1 MRGIA
6 RNRMAGEQERPL
18 LVLLTSH
25 WISMLGA
32 ALVTLAGSSWLFVLP
47 AHIRGHVDNPYIG
60 LLIFV
65 IIPVVF
71 FAGLALIP
79 IGILLA
85 KRRISAGLAVVQDRK
100 TAWRRVALFFVV
112 MTALNV
118 IIGSQV
124 SYRAVQHMET
134 VQFCGQ
140 TCHVMKPEFTAHQVA
155 PHQKVT
161 CVECHV
167 APGASGWVKSK
178 MAGTRQLMGVVLNNY
193 PRPIESAME
202 SNRLAPSAETCEQ
215 CHSRNKF
222 TSPKLRVITKFK
234 DDAANTRTE
243 TVLMMLLGGGARG
256 GIHGIHMGP
265 GVHIRYGAADKKRQ
279 NIPWVEY
286 RNSSSKVTRTYV
298 ATGAARTFFEM
309 QCVDCHNRPAH
320 AFEVPD
326 RAVDDAIAS
335 GKLPSSLPFLKK
347 TGLELIKGDYQT
359 EQEAELKIAA
369 G

>member
-1 MRGIA
+1 MRGRA
-6 RNRMAGEQERPL
+6 RNRMANEQERPL

-79 IGILLA
+79 VGIMLA
-85 KRRISAGLAVVQDRK
+85 KRRIAAGLAVVQDRK
-100 TAWRRVALFFVV
+100 TAWRRVAVFFVV

-118 IIGSQV
+118 IIGSQG

-140 TCHVMKPEFTAHQVA
+140 T
-155 PHQKVT
+155 
-161 CVECHV
+161 CHV

-178 MAGTRQLMGVVLNNY
+178 MAGTRQLMGVVFNTY

-202 SNRLAPSAETCEQ
+202 SDRLTPSAETCEQ
-215 CHSRNKF
+215 C
-222 TSPKLRVITKFK
+222 
-234 DDAANTRTE
+234 
-243 TVLMMLLGGGARG
+243 
-256 GIHGIHMGP
+256 
-265 GVHIRYGAADKKRQ
+265 
-279 NIPWVEY
+279 
-286 RNSSSKVTRTYV
+286 
-298 ATGAARTFFEM
+298 
-309 QCVDCHNRPAH
+309 
-320 AFEVPD
+320 
-326 RAVDDAIAS
+326 
-335 GKLPSSLPFLKK
+335 
-347 TGLELIKGDYQT
+347 
-359 EQEAELKIAA
+359 
-369 G
+369 